1 MTTTIFTNGR
11 IYTQDPVH
19 PYVEA
24 IVARDGRIVDLGSH
38 ADMQLQWG
46 RHDAKYVDLQGKL
59 ATPGLIDSHLHLGW
73 LGSTFLQLDLNKTTS
88 KDEMLATIKQAASEK
103 TADEWLIGK
112 GWDENQ
118 FVQGGIPTREELDAV
133 APHCPIFLNR
143 VCGHAVLVNSK
154 ALRLAGIET
163 RADAIAAGLI
173 GANEELT
180 GLLLETAANV
190 VKKHIPEPDFAQLKE
205 QTRKAIQH
213 AMQLGLTGAHTEDLR
228 DLGGLNQTY
237 RIYDELLNE
246 EGLGLRCNLLLY
258 YPHLPSIRESRL
270 RTGFGNHNL
279 SIGAVKLFADGALGR
294 RTAYLS
300 APYADD
306 PTTSGMPIHSQE
318 ELFDIMREARSLNMT
333 IAVHTIGDKAL
344 DMVLDGLR
352 QFPTVPYRDRII
364 HTQILRPDQL
374 AALKDDSKIVD
385 IQPRFVAS
393 DFPWVEER
401 VGKERIQHSY
411 SWKTMID
418 AGIHCAGG
426 SDAPVEP
433 LDPLLGLHAAVT
445 RKAPGETHGGY
456 YPEQKLTMQ
465 EAIHLFTV
473 GGAMATNEEQ
483 HKGTLSRGK
492 LADMTVYSQDLF
504 TVEPDALLS
513 TDISMTII
521 GGKVCY
527 AK

>member
-1 MTTTIFTNGR
+1 
-11 IYTQDPVH
+11 
-19 PYVEA
+19 
-24 IVARDGRIVDLGSH
+24 
-38 ADMQLQWG
+38 
-46 RHDAKYVDLQGKL
+46 
-59 ATPGLIDSHLHLGW
+59 
-73 LGSTFLQLDLNKTTS
+73 
-88 KDEMLATIKQAASEK
+88 
-103 TADEWLIGK
+103 
-112 GWDENQ
+112 
-118 FVQGGIPTREELDAV
+118 
-133 APHCPIFLNR
+133 
-143 VCGHAVLVNSK
+143 
-154 ALRLAGIET
+154 
-163 RADAIAAGLI
+163 
-173 GANEELT
+173 
-180 GLLLETAANV
+180 
-190 VKKHIPEPDFAQLKE
+190 
-205 QTRKAIQH
+205 
-213 AMQLGLTGAHTEDLR
+213 
-228 DLGGLNQTY
+228 
-237 RIYDELLNE
+237 
-246 EGLGLRCNLLLY
+246 
-258 YPHLPSIRESRL
+258 
-270 RTGFGNHNL
+270 
-279 SIGAVKLFADGALGR
+279 
-294 RTAYLS
+294 
-300 APYADD
+300 
-306 PTTSGMPIHSQE
+306 
-318 ELFDIMREARSLNMT
+318 
-333 IAVHTIGDKAL
+333 
-344 DMVLDGLR
+344 
-352 QFPTVPYRDRII
+352 
-364 HTQILRPDQL
+364 
-374 AALKDDSKIVD
+374 
-385 IQPRFVAS
+385 AS